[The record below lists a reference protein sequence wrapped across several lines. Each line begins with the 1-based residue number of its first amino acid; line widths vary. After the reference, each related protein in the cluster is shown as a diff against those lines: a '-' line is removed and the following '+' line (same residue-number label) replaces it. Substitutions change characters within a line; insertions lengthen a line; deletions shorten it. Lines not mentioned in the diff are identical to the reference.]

1 MSYRP
6 RIMCRCCNRL
16 PVKKRKMIN
25 NLERGFRSLKGKG
38 FAILWGSDLAV
49 SSAEF
54 LELFILSW
62 YVLQKTESP
71 TILGI
76 YAALRFTGTLFAP
89 LLGVLVD
96 HFGLRRSFN
105 LSRSIFFILSFILAV
120 IFLLEEPSILV
131 ILFMS
136 ALLGVMRSTDLITRQ
151 SVLTHMVSQGELQN
165 AVALSRMGRDLT
177 QIIVPIAAGFLLSS
191 LGTEVTYLGVVIL
204 YALSVVLSLMI
215 PKFPRIMFDTKSNMW
230 GFFTEGLSYIKSYPF
245 LIALLLIAF
254 IVNLTAFPLN
264 HALLAVISN
273 SMFDTDATGF
283 GIIMG
288 GYSAGALLGSL
299 WISYFSEMRRPS
311 RLMVFG
317 CIFWHVAIFSIAFS
331 TYFYVSVSIVLLAG
345 IFQSFSMVI
354 MAMLILRYTSED
366 MRSRVLGVRQLAV
379 YGLPLGLVISGFV
392 SENFDVVAALI
403 GNAVVGLLLLTFVL
417 VTWPRPLLHN

>member
-25 NLERGFRSLKGKG
+25 NLQRGFRSLKGKG

-105 LSRSIFFILSFILAV
+105 LSRSIFFILSFILAA

-136 ALLGVMRSTDLITRQ
+136 ALLGLMRSTDLITRQ

-191 LGTEVTYLGVVIL
+191 MGTEVTYLGVVIL

-403 GNAVVGLLLLTFVL
+403 GNAVVGLLLLAFVL
-417 VTWPRPLLHN
+417 ITWPRPLLHN

>member
-1 MSYRP
+1 
-6 RIMCRCCNRL
+6 
-16 PVKKRKMIN
+16 MIN
-25 NLERGFRSLKGKG
+25 NLQRGFRSLKGKG

-120 IFLLEEPSILV
+120 IFLLEEPSVLV

-403 GNAVVGLLLLTFVL
+403 GNAVVGLLMLAFVL
-417 VTWPRPLLHN
+417 ITWPRPLLHN

>member
-1 MSYRP
+1 
-6 RIMCRCCNRL
+6 
-16 PVKKRKMIN
+16 MIN
-25 NLERGFRSLKGKG
+25 NLQRGFRSLKGKG

-105 LSRSIFFILSFILAV
+105 LSRSIFFILSFILAA

-136 ALLGVMRSTDLITRQ
+136 ALLGLMRSTDLITRQ

-177 QIIVPIAAGFLLSS
+177 QIIVPIAAGFLLSA

-299 WISYFSEMRRPS
+299 WMSYFSEMRRPS

-317 CIFWHVAIFSIAFS
+317 SIFWHVAIFSIAFS

-403 GNAVVGLLLLTFVL
+403 GNAVVGLLLLAFVL
-417 VTWPRPLLHN
+417 ITWPRPLLHN

>member
-1 MSYRP
+1 
-6 RIMCRCCNRL
+6 
-16 PVKKRKMIN
+16 MIN
-25 NLERGFRSLKGKG
+25 NLERGFRSLKDKG

-89 LLGVLVD
+89 LLGVLID
-96 HFGLRRSFN
+96 NFGLRRSFN
-105 LSRSIFFILSFILAV
+105 LSRSIFFILSFILAA

-403 GNAVVGLLLLTFVL
+403 GNAVVGLLLLAFVL
-417 VTWPRPLLHN
+417 ITWPRPLLHN

>member
-25 NLERGFRSLKGKG
+25 NLQRGFRSLKGKG

-105 LSRSIFFILSFILAV
+105 LSRSIFFILSFILAA

-136 ALLGVMRSTDLITRQ
+136 ALLGLMRSTDLITRQ

-177 QIIVPIAAGFLLSS
+177 QIVVPIAAGFLLSS

-204 YALSVVLSLMI
+204 YALSVVLSLMV

-403 GNAVVGLLLLTFVL
+403 GNAVVGLLLLAFVL
-417 VTWPRPLLHN
+417 ITWPRPLLHN

>member
-25 NLERGFRSLKGKG
+25 NLQRGFRSLKGKG

-120 IFLLEEPSILV
+120 IFLLEEPSVLV

-403 GNAVVGLLLLTFVL
+403 GNAVVGLLLLAFVL
-417 VTWPRPLLHN
+417 ITWPRPLLHN

>member
-6 RIMCRCCNRL
+6 RIMCRCCNIL

-105 LSRSIFFILSFILAV
+105 LSRSIFFILSFILAA

-136 ALLGVMRSTDLITRQ
+136 ALLGMMRSTDLITRQ

-177 QIIVPIAAGFLLSS
+177 QIIVPIAAGFLWSS

>member
-25 NLERGFRSLKGKG
+25 NLQRGFRSLKGKG

-62 YVLQKTESP
+62 YVVQKPESP

-105 LSRSIFFILSFILAV
+105 LSRSIFFILSFILAA

-299 WISYFSEMRRPS
+299 WISYFSEMKRPS

-403 GNAVVGLLLLTFVL
+403 GNAVVGLLLLAFVL
-417 VTWPRPLLHN
+417 ITWPRPLLHN

>member
-1 MSYRP
+1 
-6 RIMCRCCNRL
+6 
-16 PVKKRKMIN
+16 MIN

-89 LLGVLVD
+89 LLGVFVD

-120 IFLLEEPSILV
+120 IFLLEEPSVLV

-317 CIFWHVAIFSIAFS
+317 SIFWHVAIFSIAFS

-417 VTWPRPLLHN
+417 ITWPRPLLHN

>member
-25 NLERGFRSLKGKG
+25 NLQRGFRSLKGKG

-105 LSRSIFFILSFILAV
+105 LSRSIFFILSFILAA

-177 QIIVPIAAGFLLSS
+177 QIVVPIAAGFLLSS

-354 MAMLILRYTSED
+354 MAMLILRDTSED

-403 GNAVVGLLLLTFVL
+403 GNAVVGLLLLAFVL
-417 VTWPRPLLHN
+417 ITWPRPLLHN

>member
-105 LSRSIFFILSFILAV
+105 LSRAIFFILSFILAA

-177 QIIVPIAAGFLLSS
+177 QIIVPIVAGFLLSS

-204 YALSVVLSLMI
+204 YAVSVVLSLMI

-230 GFFTEGLSYIKSYPF
+230 GFFTEGLSYIKAYPF
-245 LIALLLIAF
+245 LVALLLIAF

-317 CIFWHVAIFSIAFS
+317 CVFWHVAIFSIAFS

-392 SENFDVVAALI
+392 SENFHVVAALI
-403 GNAVVGLLLLTFVL
+403 GNAVVGLLLLAFVL
-417 VTWPRPLLHN
+417 IAWPRPLLDN

>member
-1 MSYRP
+1 
-6 RIMCRCCNRL
+6 
-16 PVKKRKMIN
+16 MIN
-25 NLERGFRSLKGKG
+25 NFERGFRSLKGKG

-105 LSRSIFFILSFILAV
+105 LSRSLFFILSFILAA

-136 ALLGVMRSTDLITRQ
+136 ALLGMMRSSDLITRQ

-403 GNAVVGLLLLTFVL
+403 GNAVVGLLLLAFVL
-417 VTWPRPLLHN
+417 ITWPRPLLHN

>member
-1 MSYRP
+1 
-6 RIMCRCCNRL
+6 MCRCCNKL
-16 PVKKRKMIN
+16 PGKKRKKIN

-105 LSRSIFFILSFILAV
+105 LSRAIFFILSFILAA

-151 SVLTHMVSQGELQN
+151 SILTHMVSQGDLQN

-204 YALSVVLSLMI
+204 YAVSVVLSLMI

-230 GFFTEGLSYIKSYPF
+230 GFFTEGLSYIKAYPF
-245 LIALLLIAF
+245 LVALLLIAF

-317 CIFWHVAIFSIAFS
+317 CIFWHIAIFSIAFS

-354 MAMLILRYTSED
+354 MAMLILKYTSED

-392 SENFDVVAALI
+392 SENFHVVAALI
-403 GNAVVGLLLLTFVL
+403 GNAVVGLILLAFVL
-417 VTWPRPLLHN
+417 ITWPRPLLHN

>member
-1 MSYRP
+1 
-6 RIMCRCCNRL
+6 
-16 PVKKRKMIN
+16 MIN

-89 LLGVLVD
+89 LLGVFVD

-120 IFLLEEPSILV
+120 IFLLEEPSVLV

-317 CIFWHVAIFSIAFS
+317 SIFWHVAIFSIAFS

-403 GNAVVGLLLLTFVL
+403 GNAVVGLLLLAFVL
-417 VTWPRPLLHN
+417 ITWPRPLLHN

>member
-105 LSRSIFFILSFILAV
+105 LSRSIFFILSFILAA

-191 LGTEVTYLGVVIL
+191 MGTEVTYLGVVIL

-403 GNAVVGLLLLTFVL
+403 GNAVVGLLLLAFVL
-417 VTWPRPLLHN
+417 ITWPRPLLHN

>member
-76 YAALRFTGTLFAP
+76 YAALRYTGTLFAP
-89 LLGVLVD
+89 LLGVLID

-105 LSRSIFFILSFILAV
+105 LSRSIFFILSFILAA

-403 GNAVVGLLLLTFVL
+403 GNAVVGLLLLAFVL
-417 VTWPRPLLHN
+417 ITWPRPLLHN

>member
-105 LSRSIFFILSFILAV
+105 LSRSIFFILSFILAA

-245 LIALLLIAF
+245 LIAVLLIAF

-317 CIFWHVAIFSIAFS
+317 SIFWHVAIFSIAFS

>member
-25 NLERGFRSLKGKG
+25 NLQRGFRSLKGKG

-105 LSRSIFFILSFILAV
+105 LSRSIFFILSFILAA

-403 GNAVVGLLLLTFVL
+403 GNAVVGLLMLAFVL
-417 VTWPRPLLHN
+417 ITWPRPLLHN

>member
-25 NLERGFRSLKGKG
+25 NLQRGFRSLKGKG

-120 IFLLEEPSILV
+120 IFLLEEPSVLV
-131 ILFMS
+131 ILFIS

-317 CIFWHVAIFSIAFS
+317 SIFWHVAIFSIAFS

-366 MRSRVLGVRQLAV
+366 MRSRVLGGRQLAV

>member
-1 MSYRP
+1 
-6 RIMCRCCNRL
+6 
-16 PVKKRKMIN
+16 MIN

-105 LSRSIFFILSFILAV
+105 LSRSIFFILSFILAA

-403 GNAVVGLLLLTFVL
+403 GNAVVGLLLLAFVL
-417 VTWPRPLLHN
+417 ITWPRPLLHN

>member
-1 MSYRP
+1 
-6 RIMCRCCNRL
+6 
-16 PVKKRKMIN
+16 MIN

-105 LSRSIFFILSFILAV
+105 LSRSIFFILSFILAA

-392 SENFDVVAALI
+392 SENFDLVAALI
-403 GNAVVGLLLLTFVL
+403 GNAVVGLLLLAFVL
-417 VTWPRPLLHN
+417 ITWPRPLLHN

>member
-25 NLERGFRSLKGKG
+25 NLQRGFRSLKGKG

-120 IFLLEEPSILV
+120 IFLLEEPSVLV

-311 RLMVFG
+311 KLMVLG

-403 GNAVVGLLLLTFVL
+403 GNAVVGLLLLAFVL
-417 VTWPRPLLHN
+417 ITWPRPLLHN

>member
-25 NLERGFRSLKGKG
+25 NLQRGFRSLKGKG

-105 LSRSIFFILSFILAV
+105 LSRSIFFILSFILAA

-177 QIIVPIAAGFLLSS
+177 QIIVPIAAGFLLSA

-354 MAMLILRYTSED
+354 MAMLILRYTSEG

-403 GNAVVGLLLLTFVL
+403 GNAVVGLLLLAFVL
-417 VTWPRPLLHN
+417 ITWPRPLLHN

>member
-1 MSYRP
+1 
-6 RIMCRCCNRL
+6 
-16 PVKKRKMIN
+16 
-25 NLERGFRSLKGKG
+25 
-38 FAILWGSDLAV
+38 
-49 SSAEF
+49 
-54 LELFILSW
+54 
-62 YVLQKTESP
+62 
-71 TILGI
+71 
-76 YAALRFTGTLFAP
+76 
-89 LLGVLVD
+89 
-96 HFGLRRSFN
+96 
-105 LSRSIFFILSFILAV
+105 
-120 IFLLEEPSILV
+120 
-131 ILFMS
+131 
-136 ALLGVMRSTDLITRQ
+136 
-151 SVLTHMVSQGELQN
+151 
-165 AVALSRMGRDLT
+165 
-177 QIIVPIAAGFLLSS
+177 
-191 LGTEVTYLGVVIL
+191 
-204 YALSVVLSLMI
+204 
-215 PKFPRIMFDTKSNMW
+215 MFDTKSNMW

-245 LIALLLIAF
+245 LIAILLIAF

-403 GNAVVGLLLLTFVL
+403 GNAVVGLLLLAFVL
-417 VTWPRPLLHN
+417 ITWPRPLLHN

>member
-1 MSYRP
+1 
-6 RIMCRCCNRL
+6 
-16 PVKKRKMIN
+16 MIN

-105 LSRSIFFILSFILAV
+105 LSRSIFFILSFILAA

-177 QIIVPIAAGFLLSS
+177 QIVVPIAAGFLLSS

-245 LIALLLIAF
+245 LIAILLIAF

-403 GNAVVGLLLLTFVL
+403 GNAVVGFLLLAFVL
-417 VTWPRPLLHN
+417 ITWPRPLLHN

>member
-25 NLERGFRSLKGKG
+25 NLQRGFRSLKGKG

-354 MAMLILRYTSED
+354 MAMFILRYTSED

-403 GNAVVGLLLLTFVL
+403 GNAVVGLLLLAFVL
-417 VTWPRPLLHN
+417 ITWPRPLLHN

>member
-1 MSYRP
+1 
-6 RIMCRCCNRL
+6 
-16 PVKKRKMIN
+16 MIN

-105 LSRSIFFILSFILAV
+105 LSRAIFFILSFILAA

-177 QIIVPIAAGFLLSS
+177 QIIVPIVAGFLLSS

-204 YALSVVLSLMI
+204 YAVSVVLSLMI

-230 GFFTEGLSYIKSYPF
+230 GFFTEGLSYIKAYPF
-245 LIALLLIAF
+245 LVALLLIAF

-317 CIFWHVAIFSIAFS
+317 CVFWHVAIFSIAFS

-392 SENFDVVAALI
+392 SENFHVVAALI
-403 GNAVVGLLLLTFVL
+403 GNAVVGLLLLAFVL
-417 VTWPRPLLHN
+417 ITWPRPLLHN

>member
-1 MSYRP
+1 
-6 RIMCRCCNRL
+6 MCIRDR
-16 PVKKRKMIN
+16 
-25 NLERGFRSLKGKG
+25 GKG

-105 LSRSIFFILSFILAV
+105 LSRSIFFILSFILAA

-177 QIIVPIAAGFLLSS
+177 QIIVPIVAGFLLSS
-191 LGTEVTYLGVVIL
+191 LGTEITYLGVVIL

-245 LIALLLIAF
+245 LIAILLIAF

-403 GNAVVGLLLLTFVL
+403 GNAVVGFLLLAFVL
-417 VTWPRPLLHN
+417 ITWPRPLLHN

>member
-1 MSYRP
+1 
-6 RIMCRCCNRL
+6 
-16 PVKKRKMIN
+16 MIN
-25 NLERGFRSLKGKG
+25 NLQRGFRSLKGKG

-105 LSRSIFFILSFILAV
+105 LSRSIFFILSFILAA

>member
-1 MSYRP
+1 M
-6 RIMCRCCNRL
+6 
-16 PVKKRKMIN
+16 
-25 NLERGFRSLKGKG
+25 
-38 FAILWGSDLAV
+38 
-49 SSAEF
+49 
-54 LELFILSW
+54 
-62 YVLQKTESP
+62 
-71 TILGI
+71 
-76 YAALRFTGTLFAP
+76 RFTGTLFAP

-105 LSRSIFFILSFILAV
+105 LSRSIFFILSFILAA

-354 MAMLILRYTSED
+354 MAMLILRDTSED

-403 GNAVVGLLLLTFVL
+403 GNAVVGLLLLAFVL
-417 VTWPRPLLHN
+417 ITWPRPLLHN

>member
-1 MSYRP
+1 LSYRP

-89 LLGVLVD
+89 LLGVLID

-105 LSRSIFFILSFILAV
+105 LSRSIFFILSFILAA

-288 GYSAGALLGSL
+288 SYSAGALLGSL

-403 GNAVVGLLLLTFVL
+403 GNAVVGLILLAFVL
-417 VTWPRPLLHN
+417 ITWPRPLLHN